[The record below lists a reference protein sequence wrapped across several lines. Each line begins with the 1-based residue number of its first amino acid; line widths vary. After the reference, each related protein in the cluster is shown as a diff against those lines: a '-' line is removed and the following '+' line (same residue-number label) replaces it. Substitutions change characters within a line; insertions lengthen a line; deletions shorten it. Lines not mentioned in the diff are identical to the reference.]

1 MLMPLVIGMPIVVVN
16 VAVQV
21 IVVARVIRYLAR
33 KFAGDTAETD
43 DVREHGILLSV
54 AILLFSGHLVQIG
67 IWAAVFRALG
77 EFDAFA
83 TAFYH
88 STVNFT
94 TLGYGDIVMSE
105 RWRLLGALEAGC
117 GVMMFGAST
126 ALFFAVLTKL
136 LDRRIKK
143 VRKAGH

>member
-1 MLMPLVIGMPIVVVN
+1 MLMPLVIGMPVVVVN
-16 VAVQV
+16 VIIQV
-21 IVVARVIRYLAR
+21 IVVARVVRYLAR
-33 KFAGDTAETD
+33 KFAANTAETAN
-43 DVREHGILLSV
+43 VREHGILVSV
-54 AILLFSGHLVQIG
+54 AILLFSGHLAQIG
-67 IWAAVFRALG
+67 VWATVFRALG
-77 EFDAFA
+77 EFDGFA

-105 RWRLLGALEAGC
+105 RWRLLGALEAGN

-136 LDRRIKK
+136 LNRRIKMIQ
-143 VRKAGH
+143 KAGH